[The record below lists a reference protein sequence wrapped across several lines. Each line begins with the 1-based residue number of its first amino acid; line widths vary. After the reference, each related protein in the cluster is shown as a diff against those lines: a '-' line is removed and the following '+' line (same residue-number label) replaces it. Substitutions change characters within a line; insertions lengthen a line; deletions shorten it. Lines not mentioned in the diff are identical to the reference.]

1 MLFPMQQH
9 LTSALCEVRE
19 CNAYSSRFG
28 LILREDEIA
37 ELVQGREEALRA
49 SGRIEFGGGILPKLI
64 RAFCDSP
71 FIERENYAAVLY
83 ELQEMFYY
91 FKTES
96 KDTLSDDEP
105 IEFMVKTFNGLDG
118 AGTGK
123 ASAQLGSLYLRQFAY
138 NGQICNGVCVFACT
152 EPSAA
157 AGSGA

>member
-1 MLFPMQQH
+1 MDSNILFPIQQH
-9 LTSALCEVRE
+9 LSSALCEVRE

-71 FIERENYAAVLY
+71 FIERDNYAAVLS

-96 KDTLSDDEP
+96 RDKLSDDELVD
-105 IEFMVKTFNGLDG
+105 FMVKTFNGRAQGSTEYLSAIPREELLRCAKK
-118 AGTGK
+118 AGGK
-123 ASAQLGSLYLRQFAY
+123 R
-138 NGQICNGVCVFACT
+138 
-152 EPSAA
+152 
-157 AGSGA
+157 

>member
-1 MLFPMQQH
+1 MDNMLFPMQQH

-19 CNAYSSRFG
+19 CNVYSSRFG

-37 ELVQGREEALRA
+37 ELVQGLPEALRA

-96 KDTLSDDEP
+96 KDKLSDDEL
-105 IEFMVKTFNGLDG
+105 IKFMVKTFNGRAQGSTEYMSGTSLEALIRSAKK
-118 AGTGK
+118 AGGK
-123 ASAQLGSLYLRQFAY
+123 R
-138 NGQICNGVCVFACT
+138 
-152 EPSAA
+152 
-157 AGSGA
+157 

>member
-1 MLFPMQQH
+1 MDKMLFPIQQH

-49 SGRIEFGGGILPKLI
+49 AGRIEFGGGILPKLI

-71 FIERENYAAVLY
+71 FIERDNYAAVLS
-83 ELQEMFYY
+83 ELQEMFYH

-96 KDTLSDDEP
+96 RDKLSDDEL
-105 IEFMVKTFNGLDG
+105 IEFMVKTFNGRAQGSTEYLSAIPREELLRYAKK
-118 AGTGK
+118 AGGK
-123 ASAQLGSLYLRQFAY
+123 H
-138 NGQICNGVCVFACT
+138 
-152 EPSAA
+152 
-157 AGSGA
+157 

>member
-1 MLFPMQQH
+1 MDNMLFPMQQR
-9 LTSALCEVRE
+9 LSAALCEVRE

-83 ELQEMFYY
+83 ELQAMFYC

-96 KDTLSDDEP
+96 KDKLSDDEL
-105 IEFMVKTFNGLDG
+105 IEFMVKTFNGRAQGSTEYMSDTSLEALIRSAKK
-118 AGTGK
+118 AGGK
-123 ASAQLGSLYLRQFAY
+123 R
-138 NGQICNGVCVFACT
+138 
-152 EPSAA
+152 
-157 AGSGA
+157 